1 MIRMPAPRGP
11 LSEAVT
17 EHLLGSCIRGA
28 AWPVIEIRDPLVD
41 EDLQLALTLAY
52 ELHYQGIERV
62 DPDREWD
69 PSLLGFRRE
78 LERTF
83 EGALR
88 RTVGRVRAPARP
100 RDLSRRLVA
109 LSEAEARPSVSR
121 YLARDA
127 TADQFR
133 EFVIHRSIY
142 TLKEADPHSFAI
154 PRIEGAAK
162 AALIEIQAD
171 EYGGGD
177 PQRMHA
183 TLFAQTMDALDLVP
197 TYGIYLDAVPGVTLA
212 TVNLISLFT
221 LHRRLR
227 GAAMGHLA
235 LFELTSAVPNRRYG
249 NGLRRL
255 GFGSEATNYYDEHV
269 EADSVHDMIAAYDLV
284 GALMR
289 RDPSM
294 GEEILFGA
302 LALANAEERFAAHLL
317 GAWGDGRSSL
327 REAAL
332 VAAG

>member
-11 LSEAVT
+11 LSDAVIA
-17 EHLLGSCIRGA
+17 HLLGSDIPGA
-28 AWPVIEIRDPLVD
+28 AWPVVEIRDPLVD
-41 EDLQLALTLAY
+41 DDLQLALTLAY

-62 DPDREWD
+62 DPEREWD
-69 PSLLGFRRE
+69 PSLLGFRRD

-83 EGALR
+83 EDALR
-88 RTVGRVRAPARP
+88 RTVGQVQAPARP
-100 RDLSRRLVA
+100 GDLSRRLVA
-109 LSEAEARPSVSR
+109 LSEAEARPSLSR

-162 AALIEIQAD
+162 AAFIEIQAD

-177 PQRMHA
+177 PERMHA
-183 TLFAQTMDALDLVP
+183 TLFAQTMHALDLVS
-197 TYGIYLDAVPGVTLA
+197 TYGTYLDAVPGVTLA
-212 TVNLISLFT
+212 TVNLISLFA

-255 GFGSEATNYYDEHV
+255 GFGSEATDYYDEHV

-289 RDPSM
+289 EDASM
-294 GEEILFGA
+294 GEDILFGA
-302 LALANAEERFAAHLL
+302 LALTDVEERFAAHLL
-317 GAWGDGRSSL
+317 GGWGDGRSSL
-327 REAAL
+327 RGATL

>member
-1 MIRMPAPRGP
+1 MIRMPASRGP
-11 LSEAVT
+11 LSEAVIG
-17 EHLLGSCIRGA
+17 HLFGSDIRGA
-28 AWPVIEIRDPLVD
+28 AWPVIEIRDPLID

-62 DPDREWD
+62 DPDHEWD

-88 RTVGRVRAPARP
+88 CSVGRVQAPARP

-109 LSEAEARPSVSR
+109 LSEAEARPSLGR

-255 GFGSEATNYYDEHV
+255 GFGPEATNYYDEHV

-289 RDPSM
+289 GDPSM

-327 REAAL
+327 REATL